1 MEVLIDKDLYF
12 LLNVLLDLDNYQF
25 DSDITA
31 LIDSLQILVS
41 TRLLQNFDYEKY
53 DINDINNEN
62 VVYKFYSNKRKNN

>member
-1 MEVLIDKDLYF
+1 MEVLIDKDMYF

-62 VVYKFYSNKRKNN
+62 VVYKFYPNKRKNN